1 MFRNMIRSRFTREMK
16 EEVANFTNS
25 LSFDKNIFKYEILS
39 SIAHVLMLYKRK
51 IIDKNSAKKIIEGL
65 KEIYR
70 EGFILKEG
78 YEKLEDIHIV
88 IEKRLE
94 EKIGKTF
101 GKMHIGRSRNDL
113 IANDL
118 RMLAREKILELKLA
132 ILKVIR
138 TLLKIA
144 QNNLDTVMPGY
155 THMQHAQ
162 PVTLAHHMLA
172 HADALLRDVERL
184 EDAFSRVNRSVLGA
198 CALAGTSFE
207 IDREEVAKLLVF
219 EGLIE
224 NTIDAVASRDFILET
239 VSCTSIALNNASR
252 LVEELILWS
261 TYEFSFIELS
271 DEVSST
277 SSIMPQKKN
286 PDVLEIARARIC
298 TCIGDLA
305 TLMAIINAKPL
316 AYNRDFQEANPIM
329 LRCLNTAIDIF
340 KILNIVLNNIKINK
354 DRLES
359 LCKENYIN
367 ATDLAEHLV
376 KKFNLTFREAHNVVG
391 RIVLKAIERN
401 IRQEEITS
409 ELVREVSRE
418 VLGKEITINDKE
430 LKEILSPKKSIES
443 KNVIGSPKPSIV
455 EEIIKRRKKIIEDK
469 TRKYNEIINKLR
481 RIEEK
486 LINIEIK

>member
-1 MFRNMIRSRFTREMK
+1 MFRNMIRSRFTKEMN
-16 EEVANFTNS
+16 ERVAKFTNS
-25 LSFDKNIFKYEILS
+25 LSFDKNIFKYEILA
-39 SIAHVLMLYKRK
+39 SIAHVLMLYKRN
-51 IIDKNSAKKIIEGL
+51 IVDKDSAKKIIEGL

-118 RMLAREKILELKLA
+118 RMLAREKILELKLV
-132 ILKVIR
+132 ILKVIK

-144 QNNLDTVMPGY
+144 QKNLDTVMPGY

-184 EDAFSRVNRSVLGA
+184 EEAFKRVNKSVLGA
-198 CALAGTSFE
+198 CALATTSFD
-207 IDREEVAKLLVF
+207 IDREEVAKLLAF
-219 EGLIE
+219 DGLVE
-224 NTIDAVASRDFILET
+224 NSIDAVASRDFILEI
-239 VSCTSIALNNASR
+239 VSCTCIALNNLSR
-252 LVEELILWS
+252 LIEELILWS

-286 PDVLEIARARIC
+286 PDVLEIARARIAVC
-298 TCIGDLA
+298 MGYLTA
-305 TLMAIINAKPL
+305 LMGIINAKPL

-329 LRCLNTAIDIF
+329 LKCLNTAIDIF
-340 KILNIVLNNIKINK
+340 EILNIVLNNIKINK

-376 KKFNLTFREAHNVVG
+376 KKFNLTFREAHALVG
-391 RIVLKAIERN
+391 RLVLKAIERN
-401 IRQEEITS
+401 IKQEEISS
-409 ELVREVSRE
+409 ELLRETSKEVIGRE
-418 VLGKEITINDKE
+418 IILGDKE
-430 LKEILSPKKSIES
+430 LKEILSPRKSIEA
-443 KNVIGSPKPSIV
+443 KNVVGSPNPRIV
-455 EEIIKRRKKIIEDK
+455 KEAVEKRWKIIEGK
-469 TRKYNEIINKLR
+469 EKKYEEISEKLKK
-481 RIEEK
+481 IEEK
-486 LINIEIK
+486 LLNTEI